1 MIRPS
6 RGQFDVVAVTP
17 DAGEALEVRG
27 PVLHAVGSFQKPIGM
42 HGKGAVQTSSPFSP
56 RTGWPS
62 SFQTST
68 FSPSPR
74 HCSSPRQTGST
85 GLPSAKHETMSVP
98 PEIELSLHVGLHAR
112 VDVIEALRHQRAAGR
127 GSRAARAA
135 CGMSI
140 GAMPALAQASMY
152 FRRGAEHVHARLGL
166 ARSRTARCR
175 RARTASR
182 RRAAASPRSPAH

>member
-1 MIRPS
+1 MPGKRSKYAARYFTPS
-6 RGQFDVVAVTP
+6 
-17 DAGEALEVRG
+17 
-27 PVLHAVGSFQKPIGM
+27 GSFQKPIGM

-98 PEIELSLHVGLHAR
+98 PEIELSCTS
-112 VDVIEALRHQRAAGR
+112 DFTRA
-127 GSRAARAA
+127 
-135 CGMSI
+135 
-140 GAMPALAQASMY
+140 
-152 FRRGAEHVHARLGL
+152 
-166 ARSRTARCR
+166 
-175 RARTASR
+175 
-182 RRAAASPRSPAH
+182 